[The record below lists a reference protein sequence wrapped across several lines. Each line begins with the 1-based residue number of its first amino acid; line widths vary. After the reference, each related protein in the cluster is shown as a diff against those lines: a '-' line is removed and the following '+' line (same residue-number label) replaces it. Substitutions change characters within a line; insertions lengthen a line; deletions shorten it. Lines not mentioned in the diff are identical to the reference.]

1 MKIDQVRTTLR
12 ERIARGASLE
22 ELDTLL
28 RMTRGLTERQRAA
41 LWSEAWRYDPRRVT
55 LRRMEAA
62 RSLLGKAARPFFP
75 GGRRDAPARNGN
87 GNGRAGE
94 GRRSTSNGDRRSRT
108 NAARRAAGTRQA

>member
-1 MKIDQVRTTLR
+1 MNIDQVRTTLR

-62 RSLLGKAARPFFP
+62 RSLLRKAARPFVP
-75 GGRRDAPARNGN
+75 GGRRDAPARN